1 MLPNCCFHI
10 GIKSESWKFLNGILN
25 FDSEC
30 TNSFTL
36 QPKKAKKCFK
46 KVNCKHPILSS
57 EYALLTK
64 RVWSKWLD
72 TGRIRLCIIC
82 RVPKKCEK
90 KKMRLL
96 SSHFDRIG
104 LVKEGFLI
112 KKPEPGKKANLVQ
125 HNKTTRRLYFLY
137 FDCLLPLFESQLLT
151 LSKNY

>member
-72 TGRIRLCIIC
+72 TGRIRLCIFMSSS
-82 RVPKKCEK
+82 
-90 KKMRLL
+90 KKMRKKKRGGYSPAILTEQAWSRKDF
-96 SSHFDRIG
+96 SSRNQSRERKQTLFSTIKPRGVYTFFI
-104 LVKEGFLI
+104 LTVFCRFL
-112 KKPEPGKKANLVQ
+112 
-125 HNKTTRRLYFLY
+125 
-137 FDCLLPLFESQLLT
+137 CL
-151 LSKNY
+151 NC